1 MSLKFIGNG
10 QGCKWFF
17 LNYLFLATL
26 VNNANEKTLTPL

>member
-1 MSLKFIGNG
+1 MSLIYWQRAGV
-10 QGCKWFF
+10 QVVF